1 MTDSA
6 RRGMDTR
13 PDRAVIRQH
22 VHPAGPEIEP
32 DQSPRPAGLLAW
44 QQALGNRAVQRLIQR
59 KLIVGPPNDQYE
71 LEADRIAHHVMSMPT
86 PLSSPQRAHGDDDQ
100 IQTKPLA
107 ATITPLVQRQG
118 DGSFQVGS
126 DVESRLDSLRGS
138 GHPLPDDVR
147 ADMEQRL
154 GADFSGVR
162 IHSDSESAQLNRALS
177 AQAFTQGHDIY
188 IGQGQYDPGSSSGK
202 QLLVHELTHV
212 IQQGAAPVAS
222 EAPPAAAWTERVP
235 LSPAP
240 GGQRPERARGENG
253 VTGPDD
259 TDADYHTR
267 GESRS
272 TILQQYA
279 PSRAEGQ
286 TGAVQRQDWLTGA
299 AIGAALGG
307 LAGGVPGAMV
317 GGAIGGMVGGL
328 LAPATVTFPDYATIV
343 GDGTVKSETD
353 KAWEETLNATTK
365 TSRREQGFWIR
376 WNSKTNAFS
385 ITGRVTAAPVPND
398 KTASVNLPA
407 KPADSGD
414 DFTVASFHTHTPTTF
429 RTVGRPVGPSTA
441 DENADKADNVAGVV
455 YDYEPAKGGNIP
467 AGHPLKAA
475 AKRWHSGPNRRT

>member
-1 MTDSA
+1 MTDST
-6 RRGMDTR
+6 RRVADTR

-44 QQALGNRAVQRLIQR
+44 QQTLGNRAVQRLIQR
-59 KLIVGPPNDQYE
+59 KLMVGPPNDQYE
-71 LEADRIAHHVMSMPT
+71 LEADRIAHQVMSMPA

-100 IQTKPLA
+100 VQTKPLA

-138 GHPLPDDVR
+138 SHPLPGDVR
-147 ADMEQRL
+147 ADMEQRF

-162 IHSDSESAQLNRALS
+162 IHSDSESAQLSRALS

-188 IGQGQYDPGSSSGK
+188 MGQGQYDLGSSSGK
-202 QLLVHELTHV
+202 QLLAHELTHV
-212 IQQGAAPVAS
+212 IQQWAAP
-222 EAPPAAAWTERVP
+222 AAWTERVP

-240 GGQRPERARGENG
+240 GVQRLERARDENG

-267 GESRS
+267 GESRATLPQRVAS
-272 TILQQYA
+272 
-279 PSRAEGQ
+279 SHAEGQ
-286 TGAVQRQDWLTGA
+286 TGVVQRQDWLTGA
-299 AIGAALGG
+299 ALGATVGG
-307 LAGGVPGAMV
+307 LIGGV
-317 GGAIGGMVGGL
+317 GGAIVGGVIGGVAGGL

-365 TSRREQGFWIR
+365 TSRREQGFWIK

-385 ITGRVTAAPVPND
+385 ITGRVTATPVPND
-398 KTASVNLPA
+398 KTASVDLGK

-429 RTVGRPVGPSTA
+429 RTVGRPVGPS
-441 DENADKADNVAGVV
+441 NADKNADNSDNVAGVV
-455 YDYEPAKGGNIP
+455 YDYEPVKGGNIP

>member
-6 RRGMDTR
+6 RRVADTR
-13 PDRAVIRQH
+13 PDRAAIRQH

-44 QQALGNRAVQRLIQR
+44 QQTLGNRAVQRLIQR

-71 LEADRIAHHVMSMPT
+71 LEAERVANHVMSMPT
-86 PLSSPQRAHGDDDQ
+86 PVSSPQRAHGDDDQ
-100 IQTKPLA
+100 LQTKPLA
-107 ATITPLVQRQG
+107 AAITPLVQRQG
-118 DGSFQVGS
+118 DGSFQVDS

-138 GHPLPDDVR
+138 GHPLPGNVR
-147 ADMEQRL
+147 TDMEQRF
-154 GADFSGVR
+154 GADFSSVR

-177 AQAFTQGHDIY
+177 AQAFTQGRDIY
-188 IGQGQYDPGSSSGK
+188 MGEGQYNPGSASGK
-202 QLLVHELTHV
+202 QLLAHELTHV
-212 IQQGAAPVAS
+212 IQQGAAP
-222 EAPPAAAWTERVP
+222 AAWTERVP

-240 GGQRPERARGENG
+240 EVQRPERARGENG

-267 GESRS
+267 GESRAIIPQHVAS
-272 TILQQYA
+272 
-279 PSRAEGQ
+279 SRAEGQ
-286 TGAVQRQDWLTGA
+286 SGVVQRQDWLTGA
-299 AIGAALGG
+299 GIGAALGG
-307 LAGGVPGAMV
+307 LVGGPVGAMV

-385 ITGRVTAAPVPND
+385 ITGRVTATPVPND
-398 KTASVNLPA
+398 QTASVNLPA

-414 DFTVASFHTHTPTTF
+414 VFTVASFHTHTPTTF
-429 RTVGRPVGPSTA
+429 RTVGRPVGPSKA
-441 DENADKADNVAGVV
+441 DVNADKADNVAGVV
-455 YDYEPAKGGNIP
+455 YDYEPVKGGNIP

>member
-6 RRGMDTR
+6 RRGADTR

-32 DQSPRPAGLLAW
+32 DQSSRPAGLLAW
-44 QQALGNRAVQRLIQR
+44 QQTLGNRAVQRLIQR

-71 LEADRIAHHVMSMPT
+71 LEAERVANHVMRLPT
-86 PLSSPQRAHGDDDQ
+86 PVSSPQRAHGDDDQ
-100 IQTKPLA
+100 LQTKPLA
-107 ATITPLVQRQG
+107 AAITPLVQRQG
-118 DGSFQVGS
+118 DGSFEVGS
-126 DVESRLDSLRGS
+126 GIESRLDSLRGS
-138 GHPLPDDVR
+138 GHPLPGDVR
-147 ADMEQRL
+147 TDMEQRF

-162 IHSDSESAQLNRALS
+162 IHNDGESAQLNRALS
-177 AQAFTQGHDIY
+177 AQAFTQGRDIY
-188 IGQGQYDPGSSSGK
+188 MGEGQYNPGSASGK
-202 QLLVHELTHV
+202 QLLAHELTHV
-212 IQQGAAPVAS
+212 IQQGAAP
-222 EAPPAAAWTERVP
+222 AAWTERVP

-240 GGQRPERARGENG
+240 EVQRPERARGENG

-267 GESRS
+267 GESRA
-272 TILQQYA
+272 TIPQHVA
-279 PSRAEGQ
+279 SSRAEG
-286 TGAVQRQDWLTGA
+286 APAALQRQDWMTGA
-299 AIGAALGG
+299 AIGATLGG
-307 LAGGVPGAMV
+307 LVGGV
-317 GGAIGGMVGGL
+317 GGAIVGGVIGGVAGGL

-376 WNSKTNAFS
+376 WNSKTSAFS
-385 ITGRVTAAPVPND
+385 ITGRVTATPVPND
-398 KTASVNLPA
+398 KTASVDLGK

-414 DFTVASFHTHTPTTF
+414 DFTVASFHTHTPTVF
-429 RTVGRPVGPSTA
+429 RTVGRPVGPSKA
-441 DENADKADNVAGVV
+441 DENADNSDNVAGVV